1 MLVEMLAVLLVDWSA
16 ALRVA
21 QLVETLV
28 AWSVDLLAVETA
40 VRRADQWDLL
50 GYLWVDK
57 LADWLAV
64 LLVDQWGCLV
74 EWLVDR
80 WVLKVKL

>member
-64 LLVDQWGCLV
+64 LLVDRWGCLV
-74 EWLVDR
+74 EWLADR